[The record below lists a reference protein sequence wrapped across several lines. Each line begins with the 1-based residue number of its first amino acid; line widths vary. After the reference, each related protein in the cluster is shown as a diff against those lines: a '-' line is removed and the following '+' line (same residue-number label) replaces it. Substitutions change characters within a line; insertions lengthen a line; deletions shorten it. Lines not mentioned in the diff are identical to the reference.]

1 MSVKLEN
8 NENNLNEQFKKIQN
22 EIDISLNSIE
32 VKLAKIISGT
42 ENSKKIKDDFVN
54 LKEILDETEKNLIE
68 IKNLLK

>member
-8 NENNLNEQFKKIQN
+8 NENNFNEQFKKIQN

-42 ENSKKIKDDFVN
+42 ENSKKIKEDFVN

-68 IKNLLK
+68 IKNMMK

>member
-8 NENNLNEQFKKIQN
+8 NENNFNEQFKKIQN

-42 ENSKKIKDDFVN
+42 ENSKKIKEDFVN
-54 LKEILDETEKNLIE
+54 FKEILDETEKNLIE
-68 IKNLLK
+68 IKNMMK

>member
-1 MSVKLEN
+1 MSVNLEN
-8 NENNLNEQFKKIQN
+8 NENNFNEQFKKIQN

-42 ENSKKIKDDFVN
+42 ENSKKIKEDFVN

-68 IKNLLK
+68 IKNMMK

>member
-8 NENNLNEQFKKIQN
+8 NENNFNERFKKIQN

-42 ENSKKIKDDFVN
+42 ENSKKIKEDFVN

-68 IKNLLK
+68 IKNMMK